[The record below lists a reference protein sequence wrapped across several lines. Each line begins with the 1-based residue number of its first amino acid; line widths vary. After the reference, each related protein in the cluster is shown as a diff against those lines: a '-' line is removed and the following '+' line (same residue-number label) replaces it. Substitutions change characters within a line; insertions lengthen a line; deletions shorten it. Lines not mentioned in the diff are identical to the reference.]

1 MADRMMSAS
10 AALAEALHEEMA
22 RDETVFILGEDLT
35 AHAGIF
41 GQFKGIPERFP
52 GRILDTPISEACI
65 AGCGVGSALTG
76 MRPIVD
82 FHFSDFVTCA
92 MDEFCN
98 QAAKIRYMFGGQAR
112 LPMVVWCP
120 DGAGL
125 RAAAQH
131 SQSLEAWFVH
141 TPGLKVVVPS
151 EPADVKGL
159 MKASIRDDDP
169 VMFFQHKRLFG
180 KEGHVPA
187 DPEFVIPL
195 GRAAVKREG
204 RDVSL
209 LTYGSGFF
217 LCVAAAQQLA
227 EEGIEAE
234 VVDLRTLKPLDMG
247 TIAASVKKT
256 SRAVIVHEACLTGG
270 FGAELA
276 ARIQAELFDHL
287 AAPVLRVG
295 AKDVPIPFSPPL
307 EDFVLPKPADVM
319 AAVRAVC
326 SRRRPGPTQ
335 RRVGGRAR
343 GIKRPVGREKPLE
356 R

>member
-1 MADRMMSAS
+1 MSDRIMSAS

-22 RDETVFILGEDLT
+22 RDESVYILGEDLT
-35 AHAGIF
+35 AHSGIF
-41 GQFKGIPERFP
+41 GQFKGLPEAFP
-52 GRILDTPISEACI
+52 GRVLDTPISEAAI

-82 FHFSDFVTCA
+82 FHFSDFVTCG

-98 QAAKIRYMFGGQAR
+98 QAAKIRYMFGGQVK

-151 EPADVKGL
+151 EAADVKGL
-159 MKASIRDDDP
+159 MKAAIRDDDP
-169 VMFFQHKRLFG
+169 VMFFQHKRLFRR
-180 KEGHVPA
+180 EGHVPS

-204 RDVSL
+204 KDVSL

-217 LCVAAAQQLA
+217 LCMDVAQELA
-227 EEGIEAE
+227 KEGIQAE
-234 VVDLRTLKPLDMG
+234 VVDLRTLKPLDFA

-256 SRAVIVHEACLTGG
+256 FRAVIVHEACVTGG

-287 AAPVLRVG
+287 DAPILRVG

-307 EDFVLPKPADVM
+307 EDFVLPKVADVV
-319 AAVRAVC
+319 AAAKSVC
-326 SRRRPGPTQ
+326 NR
-335 RRVGGRAR
+335 
-343 GIKRPVGREKPLE
+343 
-356 R
+356 